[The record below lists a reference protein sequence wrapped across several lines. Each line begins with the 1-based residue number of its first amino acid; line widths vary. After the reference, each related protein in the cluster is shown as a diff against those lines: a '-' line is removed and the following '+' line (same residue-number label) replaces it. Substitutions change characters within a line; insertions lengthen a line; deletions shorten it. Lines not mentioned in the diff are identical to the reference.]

1 MVPQVILSSE
11 CLSTGVAGE
20 GSFVR
25 VRPLVDEQV
34 VGLGELTGAELADK
48 PLLGSWGRGGA
59 TRGKRIISN
68 DLREGNCYQPRSDE
82 THMEEKQ
89 R

>member
-20 GSFVR
+20 GSLVC

-34 VGLGELTGAELADK
+34 VGLGELTRAELADK
-48 PLLGSWGRGGA
+48 PLLGSGGEEEHKEGR
-59 TRGKRIISN
+59 
-68 DLREGNCYQPRSDE
+68 RSLV
-82 THMEEKQ
+82 MV
-89 R
+89 